1 MKYRF
6 LLFMLLAS
14 LIGGNAVAGG
24 NTVTGSNKVVGGK
37 GRYQVVHGWPQLPE
51 GQVLGSA
58 AGVAVNARGE
68 VFVFHRADRVWSEPL
83 PTDPIARPTIAVFD
97 SRTGRFL
104 REIAAGVFA
113 VPHGLSVDR
122 DGNLWATDVALHQ
135 VVKLSPAGRVLLT
148 LGTRAE
154 PGADGQHFNRP
165 TQVGFA
171 KDGTILVTD
180 GYRNTRVARFS
191 ADGRFLGQW
200 GTPGK
205 GPGEFNT
212 PHGIAIDA
220 AGKVYVADRQNDR
233 VQVFSPEGKVL
244 AIWASPEI
252 GRPYGVAVLGPDRF
266 AIADGG
272 EQPNEG
278 PDRSALVIVNGK
290 GQVIERVGRYG
301 NQDGQF
307 RMAHHLAADPQGAV
321 YVVDITGQ
329 RVQKFERR

>member
-1 MKYRF
+1 MKLR
-6 LLFMLLAS
+6 LLLVLMFTALM
-14 LIGGNAVAGG
+14 GTNAFAA
-24 NTVTGSNKVVGGK
+24 GK
-37 GRYQVVHGWPQLPE
+37 GGYQVVHGWPLLPE
-51 GQVLGSA
+51 GRVLGSA

-68 VFVFHRADRVWSEPL
+68 VFVFHRAGRVWSEPL
-83 PTDPIARPTIAVFD
+83 PTEPMAEPTIAVFD
-97 SRTGRFL
+97 SRTGRLL
-104 REIAAGVFA
+104 REIGAGLFA
-113 VPHGLSVDR
+113 MPHGLSVDP
-122 DGNLWATDVALHQ
+122 DGNLWATDVALQ
-135 VVKLSPAGRVLLT
+135 QIFKLSPDGRVLLT

-171 KDGTILVTD
+171 HDGTILIAD

-205 GPGEFNT
+205 APGEFNT
-212 PHGIAIDA
+212 PHAIAIDA

-233 VQVFSPEGKVL
+233 VQVFDPQGKLL
-244 AIWASPEI
+244 AIWASPQI
-252 GRPYGVAVLGPDRF
+252 GRPYGIALLGPNRF

-272 EQPNEG
+272 EQPKAG
-278 PDRSALVIVNGK
+278 PDRSALVIVDGK
-290 GQVIERVGRYG
+290 GQVIERIGRYG

-307 RMAHHLAADPQGAV
+307 RMAHHLATGADGAV

-329 RVQKFERR
+329 RVQKFVRQ